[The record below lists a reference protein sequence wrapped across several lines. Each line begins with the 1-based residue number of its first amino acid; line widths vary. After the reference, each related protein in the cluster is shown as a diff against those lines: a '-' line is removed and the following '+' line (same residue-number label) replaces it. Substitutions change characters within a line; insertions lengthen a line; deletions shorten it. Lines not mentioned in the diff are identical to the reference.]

1 MGIPKRRIL
10 KKLREKNISNYFS
23 MLLQKRGIL
32 PRKTETIKCLK
43 TLEHPTQ
50 LGELYVTYIK
60 KYDEYPPL
68 IDFINDAGGRNA
80 GRYINWVTNK
90 YGSEELLKRLA
101 YKLEQA
107 TADARNIDK
116 IIKRKSIK

>member
-1 MGIPKRRIL
+1 
-10 KKLREKNISNYFS
+10 

-50 LGELYVTYIK
+50 LGELYDAYIK

-68 IDFINDAGGRNA
+68 IDFISEAGGRNT

-90 YGSEELLKRLA
+90 YGSEALLKRLA
-101 YKLEQA
+101 YNFGQA
-107 TADARNIDK
+107 VADARNIDK